1 MTNDGGAGDGAGGVP
16 GGRDRALDA
25 FRGAT
30 VAGMILVNNP
40 GSWQHLYAPL
50 AHAPWHGCTPTD
62 LVFPF
67 FLFAVGASLA
77 LVMPALQRLSAGG
90 FARRIAQRSLLIFG
104 IGLLLNAA
112 PFVRWDEAGALV
124 LRDPETLRLLGVLQR
139 IALCFGVAAV
149 IAWWGGVRAALWA
162 AAVLLVGYWAALW
175 AFAQGPDPYSLEGF
189 FGTALDRALLG
200 PAHLYQGEGVPFDPE
215 GLAST
220 LPAVA
225 QVLLGF
231 VVGVR
236 LARRAADPGWWRP
249 LLVAAAVL
257 VAAGLVWSLALPL
270 NKKIWTP
277 SYVIFTT
284 GLAVLAMVALA
295 ALLDGR
301 TARGGADARRDFRGP
316 AGVLVRGC
324 EAFGRNALLVF
335 ALSGLV
341 PRLLSLWR
349 LPAGDGSSTMTPLQ
363 WLYRHGFEPFF
374 ADPRLASL
382 AYAVVTVLAYGLL
395 ARALDRRGI
404 YFRA

>member
-1 MTNDGGAGDGAGGVP
+1 MTGDSGA

-40 GSWQHLYAPL
+40 GSWQHLYGPL

-77 LVMPALQRLSAGG
+77 LVMPALQRLSAGA
-90 FARRIAQRSLLIFG
+90 FTRRVAQRSLLIFG

-124 LRDPETLRLLGVLQR
+124 ARDPDTLRIMGVLQR

-162 AAVLLVGYWAALW
+162 AAALLLGYWAALW

-200 PAHLYQGEGVPFDPE
+200 PSHLYQGEGVPFDPE

-236 LARRAADPGWWRP
+236 LARRTANPGWWRP
-249 LLVAAAVL
+249 LLVTAAVL

-270 NKKIWTP
+270 TKKIWTP
-277 SYVIFTT
+277 SYVLYTT
-284 GLAVLAMVALA
+284 GLAVLTMAALA

-301 TARGGADARRDFRGP
+301 PGVRRDFRGP

-341 PRLLSLWR
+341 PRLLLLWR
-349 LPAGDGSSTMTPLQ
+349 LPAEATLPGADAAAAATLTPLQ
-363 WLYRHGFEPFF
+363 WLYRHGFEPWS
-374 ADPRLASL
+374 ADPRLASFL
-382 AYAVVTVLAYGLL
+382 YAVAMVLAYGLL

>member
-1 MTNDGGAGDGAGGVP
+1 MTGDSGAGGSGA

-77 LVMPALQRLSAGG
+77 LVMPALQRLSAAG

-149 IAWWGGVRAALWA
+149 IAWWGGVRAASWA
-162 AAVLLVGYWAALW
+162 AAGLLVGYWAALW

-189 FGTALDRALLG
+189 FGTALDRTLLG

-277 SYVIFTT
+277 SYVVFTT

-295 ALLDGR
+295 ASLDGR
-301 TARGGADARRDFRGP
+301 TAPGGADAGRDFRGP

-349 LPAGDGSSTMTPLQ
+349 LPAGDGGSTMTPLQ
-363 WLYRHGFEPFF
+363 WLYRHGFEPSF

-404 YFRA
+404 YLRA

>member
-1 MTNDGGAGDGAGGVP
+1 MTGDSGA

-30 VAGMILVNNP
+30 VAAMILVNNP
-40 GSWQHLYAPL
+40 GTWSHIYAPL
-50 AHAPWHGCTPTD
+50 EHAPWHGCTPTD

-77 LVMPALQRLSAGG
+77 LVLPALQRLSARG
-90 FARRIAQRSLLIFG
+90 FARRVAQRSLLIFG

-112 PFVRWDEAGALV
+112 PFLRWDEAGALIA
-124 LRDPETLRLLGVLQR
+124 RDPGTLRIMGVLQR

-149 IAWWGGVRAALWA
+149 IVRWGGLRAALWTSA
-162 AAVLLVGYWAALW
+162 ALLLGYWAALW

-220 LPAVA
+220 LPAIA
-225 QVLLGF
+225 QVLLGS
-231 VVGVR
+231 VVGLR

-249 LLVAAAVL
+249 LLVAGAAL

-277 SYVIFTT
+277 SYVLCTT
-284 GLAVLAMVALA
+284 GLATLAMVAAA

-301 TARGGADARRDFRGP
+301 SVGRRGP
-316 AGVLVRGC
+316 RGLPGALVRGS

-335 ALSGLV
+335 ASSGLV

-349 LPAGDGSSTMTPLQ
+349 LPADGGASSGASSGAATLTPLQ
-363 WLYRHGFEPFF
+363 WLYRHGFEPWA

-382 AYAVVTVLAYGLL
+382 AYAVAMVLAYGWL
-395 ARALDRRGI
+395 ARTLDRRGV

>member
-1 MTNDGGAGDGAGGVP
+1 MTGDSGAGGSGA

-40 GSWQHLYAPL
+40 GSWQHLYGPL

-77 LVMPALQRLSAGG
+77 LVMPALQRLSAGA
-90 FARRIAQRSLLIFG
+90 FTRRVAQRSLLIFG

-124 LRDPETLRLLGVLQR
+124 ARDPDTLRIMGVLQR

-162 AAVLLVGYWAALW
+162 AAALLLGYWAALW

-200 PAHLYQGEGVPFDPE
+200 PSHLYQGEGVPFDPE

-236 LARRAADPGWWRP
+236 LARRTANPGWWRP
-249 LLVAAAVL
+249 LLVTAAVL

-277 SYVIFTT
+277 SYVLYTT
-284 GLAVLAMVALA
+284 GLAVLTMAALA

-301 TARGGADARRDFRGP
+301 PGVRRDFRGP

-349 LPAGDGSSTMTPLQ
+349 LPAEATLPGADAAAAATLTPLQ
-363 WLYRHGFEPFF
+363 WLYRHGFEPWS
-374 ADPRLASL
+374 ADPRLASFL
-382 AYAVVTVLAYGLL
+382 YAVAMVLAYGLL

>member
-1 MTNDGGAGDGAGGVP
+1 MTGDSGA

-40 GSWQHLYAPL
+40 GSWQHLYGPL

-77 LVMPALQRLSAGG
+77 LVMPALQRLSAGA
-90 FARRIAQRSLLIFG
+90 FTRRVAQRSLLIFG

-124 LRDPETLRLLGVLQR
+124 ARDPDTLRIMGVLQR

-162 AAVLLVGYWAALW
+162 AAALLLGYWAALW

-200 PAHLYQGEGVPFDPE
+200 PSHLYQGEGVPFDPE

-236 LARRAADPGWWRP
+236 LARRTANPGWWRP
-249 LLVAAAVL
+249 LLVTAAVL

-277 SYVIFTT
+277 SYVLYTT
-284 GLAVLAMVALA
+284 GLAVLTMAALA

-301 TARGGADARRDFRGP
+301 PGVRRDFRGP

-349 LPAGDGSSTMTPLQ
+349 LPAEATLPGADAAAAATLTPLQ
-363 WLYRHGFEPFF
+363 WLYRHGFEPWS
-374 ADPRLASL
+374 ADPRLASFL
-382 AYAVVTVLAYGLL
+382 YAVAMVLAYGLL

>member
-1 MTNDGGAGDGAGGVP
+1 MSTAGDIAA

-30 VAGMILVNNP
+30 VAAMILVNNP
-40 GSWQHLYAPL
+40 GSWSHLYAPL
-50 AHAPWHGCTPTD
+50 EHAAWHGCTPTD

-77 LVMPALQRLSAGG
+77 LVLPSLQRLAPGD
-90 FARRIAQRSLLIFG
+90 FAQRIARRCLLIFG
-104 IGLLLNAA
+104 IGLMLNAA
-112 PFVRWDEAGALV
+112 PFLRWDEAGSLV
-124 LRDPETLRLLGVLQR
+124 LRDPATLRIMGVLQR

-149 IAWWGGVRAALWA
+149 VVWWGGVRAALWA
-162 AAVLLVGYWAALW
+162 AAAALLGYWAAMRVL
-175 AFAQGPDPYSLEGF
+175 AQGPDPYSLEGF

-200 PAHLYQGEGVPFDPE
+200 SAHLYQGEGVPFDPE

-220 LPAVA
+220 VPAIA

-231 VVGVR
+231 VIGVR
-236 LARRAADPGWWRP
+236 LSRRAVDAAWWRP
-249 LLVAAAVL
+249 LLAVAAVL
-257 VAAGLVWSLALPL
+257 VVVGLVWSLALPL
-270 NKKIWTP
+270 NKKIWTS
-277 SYVIFTT
+277 SYVLLTT
-284 GLAVLAMVALA
+284 GLATSAMVAAA

-301 TARGGADARRDFRGP
+301 PGRRPELRGLSGALLRS
-316 AGVLVRGC
+316 C
-324 EAFGRNALLVF
+324 EALGRNALLVF

-349 LPAGDGSSTMTPLQ
+349 LPAGGDPSAGTASAAATLTPLQ
-363 WLYRHGFEPFF
+363 WVYRHGFEPWS

-382 AYAVVTVLAYGLL
+382 AYAMVMVLAYALL

-404 YFRA
+404 HLRA

>member
-1 MTNDGGAGDGAGGVP
+1 MSRAGDSGAGG
-16 GGRDRALDA
+16 GTAGRDRALDA

-50 AHAPWHGCTPTD
+50 DHASWHGCTPTD

-77 LVMPALQRLSAGG
+77 LVLPALQRLTAGG
-90 FARRIAQRSLLIFG
+90 AARRIAQRSLLIFG

-124 LRDPETLRLLGVLQR
+124 LRDPATLRILGVLQR
-139 IALCFGVAAV
+139 IALCFAVAAV
-149 IAWWGGVRAALWA
+149 IVRWGGERIALWA
-162 AAVLLVGYWAALW
+162 AAALLLGYWAAML
-175 AFAQGPDPYSLEGF
+175 ALAQGPEPYSLEGF
-189 FGTALDRALLG
+189 FGTALDRALIG
-200 PAHLYQGEGVPFDPE
+200 PTHLYQGEGVPFDPE

-220 LPAVA
+220 LPAIA

-231 VVGVR
+231 VVGVS
-236 LARRAADPGWWRP
+236 LARRATHPGRWWP
-249 LLVAAAVL
+249 LPAAAIAL
-257 VAAGLVWSLALPL
+257 VAAGLAWSLVLPL

-277 SYVIFTT
+277 SYVLFTT
-284 GLAVLAMVALA
+284 GLATLAMVAFA
-295 ALLDGR
+295 ALLDGP
-301 TARGGADARRDFRGP
+301 ARRFRGP
-316 AGVLVRGC
+316 AGPLVRGC

-349 LPAGDGSSTMTPLQ
+349 LPADDDASTLTPLQ

-374 ADPRLASL
+374 VDPRLASL
-382 AYAVVTVLAYGLL
+382 AYAMATVLTYGLL

>member
-1 MTNDGGAGDGAGGVP
+1 MTGDSGA

-40 GSWQHLYAPL
+40 GSWQHLYGPL

-90 FARRIAQRSLLIFG
+90 FARRVAQRSLLIFG

-124 LRDPETLRLLGVLQR
+124 VRDPETLRIMGVLQR

-162 AAVLLVGYWAALW
+162 AAALLLGYWAALW

-200 PAHLYQGEGVPFDPE
+200 PSHLYQGEGVPFDPE

-249 LLVAAAVL
+249 LLAAAAVL

-277 SYVIFTT
+277 SYVLFTT
-284 GLAVLAMVALA
+284 GLAVLAMAALA

-301 TARGGADARRDFRGP
+301 TAPAGADARFDFRGP
-316 AGVLVRGC
+316 VGVLVRGC

-349 LPAGDGSSTMTPLQ
+349 LPPEATLQGADAAAAATLTPLQ

>member
-1 MTNDGGAGDGAGGVP
+1 
-16 GGRDRALDA
+16 LDA

-90 FARRIAQRSLLIFG
+90 FARRIAQRSFIIFG

-112 PFVRWDEAGALV
+112 PFVRWDEAGVLV
-124 LRDPETLRLLGVLQR
+124 LRDPESLRLLGVLQR
-139 IALCFGVAAV
+139 IALCFGAAAV
-149 IAWWGGVRAALWA
+149 IVWWGGVRAALWA
-162 AAVLLVGYWAALW
+162 AAVLLVGYWAAMML
-175 AFAQGPDPYSLEGF
+175 FAQGADPYSLEGF

-200 PAHLYQGEGVPFDPE
+200 PAHLYRGEGVPFDPE

-220 LPAVA
+220 LPAIA

-236 LARRAADPGWWRP
+236 FARRAADPAWWRP
-249 LLVAAAVL
+249 LLVAAVVL
-257 VAAGLVWSLALPL
+257 VAAGLLWSLALPL

-277 SYVIFTT
+277 SYVVFTT

-301 TARGGADARRDFRGP
+301 TARGGT
-316 AGVLVRGC
+316 GVLVRGC

-341 PRLLSLWR
+341 PRVLSLWR
-349 LPAGDGSSTMTPLQ
+349 LPAGDGSSTLTPLQ

-382 AYAVVTVLAYGLL
+382 GYAVVTVLAYGLL

-404 YFRA
+404 YLRA

>member
-1 MTNDGGAGDGAGGVP
+1 MTGDSGA

-40 GSWQHLYAPL
+40 GSWQHLYGPL

-90 FARRIAQRSLLIFG
+90 FARRVAQRSLLIFG

-124 LRDPETLRLLGVLQR
+124 VRDPETLRIMGVLQR

-162 AAVLLVGYWAALW
+162 AAALLLGYWAALW

-200 PAHLYQGEGVPFDPE
+200 PSHLYQGEGVPFDPE

-249 LLVAAAVL
+249 LLAAAAVL

-277 SYVIFTT
+277 SYVLFTT
-284 GLAVLAMVALA
+284 GLAVLAMAALA
-295 ALLDGR
+295 ALLDDR
-301 TARGGADARRDFRGP
+301 TAPGGADARFDFRGP
-316 AGVLVRGC
+316 VGVLVRGC

-349 LPAGDGSSTMTPLQ
+349 LPAEATLQGADAAAAATLTPLQ

>member
-1 MTNDGGAGDGAGGVP
+1 MTGDSGAGGSGA

-40 GSWQHLYAPL
+40 GSWQHLYGPL

-77 LVMPALQRLSAGG
+77 LVMPALQRLSAGA
-90 FARRIAQRSLLIFG
+90 FARRVAQRSLLIFG

-124 LRDPETLRLLGVLQR
+124 ARDPETLRVMGVLQR
-139 IALCFGVAAV
+139 IALCFGAAAV

-200 PAHLYQGEGVPFDPE
+200 PSHLYQGEGVPFDPE

-257 VAAGLVWSLALPL
+257 VAAGFVWSLALPL

-277 SYVIFTT
+277 SYVLYTT
-284 GLAVLAMVALA
+284 GLAVLAMAALA

-301 TARGGADARRDFRGP
+301 PGVRRDFRGP
-316 AGVLVRGC
+316 AGVLIRGC

-349 LPAGDGSSTMTPLQ
+349 LPAEATLPGADAAAAATLTPLQ
-363 WLYRHGFEPFF
+363 WLYRHGFEPWS
-374 ADPRLASL
+374 ADPRLASFL
-382 AYAVVTVLAYGLL
+382 YAVAMVLAYGLL

>member
-1 MTNDGGAGDGAGGVP
+1 MANDGGAGDGAGGVP

-67 FLFAVGASLA
+67 FLFVVGASLA

-162 AAVLLVGYWAALW
+162 
-175 AFAQGPDPYSLEGF
+175 FAQGPDPYSLEGF

-257 VAAGLVWSLALPL
+257 VAAGLLWSLALPL

-301 TARGGADARRDFRGP
+301 TARARADARRDFRGP